1 MSKSHSILRS
11 ICSRVSRMKPFT
23 RCQSYLSA
31 KTAIGAGVAWAVA
44 QAVDPHGRPY
54 FAPIAVV
61 IIVQPTISDSLS
73 RALQRVIGVILGVAA
88 ALVVS
93 HFLGP
98 SAWSIA
104 VIVFAGLLL
113 GRTFRLG
120 SQGVSQICVT
130 ALLVFLLGR
139 VTPSYGGARIV
150 ETGVGAAVAV
160 LVVLL
165 SSSAPTLEV
174 VLSEAL
180 VPLCH
185 CSDTLR
191 SMGDGVGQAWT
202 RDQAVAWRQKARGLM
217 EEIDAAR
224 DSLERHQ
231 LNARWNLR
239 AHGEQAV
246 LNRSE
251 EALRVGER
259 IAIYARS
266 IARAFMDGSEDA
278 RPMPGNSAVVV
289 GTASAIDAFAAW
301 VALDDDATQLRV
313 LSQRVRTMEDLL
325 ETVVSG
331 LEGLSGIEAASLL
344 TFGAVLTV
352 SHWILAELGQASRRH
367 GSSTGDLTGRH
378 GSKGATV

>member
-1 MSKSHSILRS
+1 MSKSHSTLRS
-11 ICSRVSRMKPFT
+11 FCSKVSHITPLT

-44 QAVDPHGRPY
+44 QVVEPHGRPY

-73 RALQRVIGVILGVAA
+73 RAFQRVIGVILGVAT

-98 SAWSIA
+98 SAWSIG

-120 SQGVSQICVT
+120 SQGVTQFCVT

-139 VTPSYGGARIV
+139 VTPGYGGERIV

-165 SSSAPTLEV
+165 IPSAPTLEV

-180 VPLCH
+180 APLFH

-191 SMGDGVGQAWT
+191 SIGEGVGQAWT
-202 RDQAVAWRQKARGLM
+202 RDQAVAWRQEARGLM

-224 DSLERHQ
+224 DSQERHQ

-239 AHGEQAV
+239 AHDEQAV

-259 IAIYARS
+259 AAIYARS
-266 IARAFMDGSEDA
+266 IARALMDGSADA
-278 RPMPGNSAVVV
+278 QPMPGVSAVLV
-289 GTASAIDAFAAW
+289 GTALATDAYVAWVTSGGDSSQLRLLSETIRSISDTFDAIAYCPQQWEIDATSWLMFG
-301 VALDDDATQLRV
+301 TI
-313 LSQRVRTMEDLL
+313 LSMN
-325 ETVVSG
+325 
-331 LEGLSGIEAASLL
+331 
-344 TFGAVLTV
+344 
-352 SHWILAELGQASRRH
+352 HWILTELGQASRGH
-367 GSSTGDLTGRH
+367 GTAAS
-378 GSKGATV
+378 

>member
-1 MSKSHSILRS
+1 MSKSHSTLRS
-11 ICSRVSRMKPFT
+11 FCSKVSHITPLT

-44 QAVDPHGRPY
+44 QAVEPHGRPY

-73 RALQRVIGVILGVAA
+73 RAFQRVIGVILGVAT

-98 SAWSIA
+98 SAWSIG

-120 SQGVSQICVT
+120 SQGVSQVCVT
-130 ALLVFLLGR
+130 ALLVFLLSR
-139 VTPSYGGARIV
+139 VTPGYGGERIV

-160 LVVLL
+160 FVVLL
-165 SSSAPTLEV
+165 VPSAPKLEV

-180 VPLCH
+180 APLFH

-191 SMGDGVGQAWT
+191 SIGEGIGQAWT
-202 RDQAVAWRQKARGLM
+202 RDQAVAWRQEARGLM

-224 DSLERHQ
+224 DSQERHQ
-231 LNARWNLR
+231 LNARWNIR
-239 AHGEQAV
+239 AHGEQVV

-266 IARAFMDGSEDA
+266 IARALMDGSADA
-278 RPMPGNSAVVV
+278 QPMPGVSAVLV
-289 GTASAIDAFAAW
+289 GTASATDAFAAC
-301 VALDDDATQLRV
+301 VASGDKETQLRI
-313 LSQRVRTMEDLL
+313 LS
-325 ETVVSG
+325 ETVRSMDDSLDSVVAG
-331 LEGLSGIEAASLL
+331 LEELTGIEATSWL
-344 TFGAVLTV
+344 TFGAVLTIN
-352 SHWILAELGQASRRH
+352 HWILSELGQASRLPAN
-367 GSSTGDLTGRH
+367 STRDFAGRN
-378 GSKGATV
+378 GPTGATV